1 MIIERLFYE
10 NSEYNMHKY
19 KIKDYIDVAKTF
31 RKQLSKE
38 PLWDFDSWNY
48 EIFAMNS
55 SIAFIVYV
63 NTVMWTNDMKL
74 CSWKLSNNYDWIHY
88 WCEVDNVIFDFMTWR
103 SINAVESN
111 EFNITYW
118 DYIFERKNLNSDMFI
133 IYIVENLYVED
144 YSISDFYKSVYYFL
158 NNNMLLSLDMDRDMV
173 ATTILGKYWW
183 DIDDNIKYNGRF
195 L

>member
-10 NSEYNMHKY
+10 NFEFNMHKY
-19 KIKDYIDVAKTF
+19 KINDYIDVAKTF

-63 NTVMWTNDMKL
+63 NTVMWKNEMKL

-103 SINAVESN
+103 NINAVESN
-111 EFNITYW
+111 EFNLYYW

-133 IYIVENLYVED
+133 IYIVENLHVED
-144 YSISDFYKSVYYFL
+144 YSISDFYKSVFYFY
-158 NNNMLLSLDMDRDMV
+158 NNYMSLSRDIDRDMV
-173 ATTILGKYWW
+173 AKAILGKYWW
-183 DIDDNIKYNGRF
+183 DIDDNIKRNGRF